1 MKLEDILK
9 TKQLSLAL
17 LVVLDTLEIPDLHW
31 G

>member
-9 TKQLSLAL
+9 TKQLPLTL
-17 LVVLDTLEIPDLHW
+17 FVVLDTLEIPGLHS